1 MRMIDAD
8 AFGQYLADWQMN
20 LRNAGECGGCEAEL
34 HGKVMTALDEQPT
47 VESVTL
53 EMDTKFMSK
62 LILQANEQLQKV
74 NMRERLMTA
83 LASLTDPYYA
93 RACFD
98 VVKAEANVYTVD
110 VECVRMEL
118 ACKLIASGHSREDV
132 LAALETHS
140 ENALYLKGWL

>member
-1 MRMIDAD
+1 MKMIDAD

-34 HGKVMTALDEQPT
+34 LGKVMKALDEQPT
-47 VESVTL
+47 LMGVDSKL
-53 EMDTKFMSK
+53 MSK
-62 LILQANEQLQKV
+62 TIMEVNEQLKKV
-74 NMRERLMTA
+74 SMREQMMTA
-83 LASLTDPYYA
+83 LASLTDLDYA

-98 VVKAEANVYTVD
+98 VVKAEANVYAVD
-110 VECVRMEL
+110 VECIRMDL
-118 ACKLIASGHSREDV
+118 ACRLIASGHSREDV